1 MRRAAK
7 VDRNQPEIVAALRKA
22 GALVQPLHSIGQG
35 FPDLLV
41 CFRGVLSLIEVKDG
55 SLPPSGRALT
65 ADQVEFHRV
74 WPVTVV
80 NDVDEALVAI
90 GAIGGLFVKVVR

>member
-7 VDRNQPEIVAALRKA
+7 IDRNQPEIVAALRKA
-22 GALVQPLHSIGQG
+22 GAMVQPLHSIGQG

-41 CFRGVLSLIEVKDG
+41 FFRGVLTLLEVKDG
-55 SLPPSGRALT
+55 DLPPSGRALT
-65 ADQVEFHRV
+65 PDQVEFHRV

-80 NDVDEALVAI
+80 NNAD
-90 GAIGGLFVKVVR
+90 